1 MVQYSPIFAFKM
13 KKIGLTGSP
22 WFSMQKQ
29 QSESRFF
36 KSLEIIERDKN
47 GASKPFLKKSDHVF
61 DMR

>member
-1 MVQYSPIFAFKM
+1 
-13 KKIGLTGSP
+13 
-22 WFSMQKQ
+22 MQKQ
-29 QSESRFF
+29 LSESWFF